1 MKKFT
6 NKVLI
11 MTISFMV
18 LVSIIGFM
26 IYKNNV
32 PKNLVCGTPDP
43 PAFCGTQSNLTDN
56 GREGK
61 QIFNINCAA
70 CHMLKRNMTGPAL
83 SEMDSIKMR
92 EWLTHDSGQLDS
104 TKYGEMGI
112 DYHKNLWG
120 KTLNEKEIGQLIE
133 YSWTK

>member
-1 MKKFT
+1 
-6 NKVLI
+6 

-18 LVSIIGFM
+18 LVATIGFI

-32 PKNLVCGTPDP
+32 PKTLVCATPDP
-43 PAFCGTQSNLTDN
+43 VPFCGTESNFTDN
-56 GREGK
+56 GREGRK
-61 QIFNINCAA
+61 IFNINCAA
-70 CHMLKRNMTGPAL
+70 CHNMNRKMMGPAL
-83 SEMDSIKMR
+83 SQMDSIKMK
-92 EWLTHDSGQLDS
+92 EWLTHKNGQLDS

-133 YSWTK
+133 YSWSQ